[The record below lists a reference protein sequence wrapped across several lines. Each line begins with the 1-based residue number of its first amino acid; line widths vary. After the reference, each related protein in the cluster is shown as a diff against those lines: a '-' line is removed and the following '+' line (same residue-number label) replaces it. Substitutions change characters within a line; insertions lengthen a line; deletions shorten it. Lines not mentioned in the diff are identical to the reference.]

1 MTIHLVRAVASRL
14 KRPTRTS
21 VQDRTSRMR
30 HVSLHG
36 LAPDGVYLAQPVA
49 SLAVRSTAP
58 FHPYQRAPH
67 GASRRSVF
75 CGTFPGVA
83 PAGRYPAS

>member
-21 VQDRTSRMR
+21 VQDRTSRVR

-36 LAPDGVYLAQPVA
+36 LAPDGVCLAQSVT
-49 SLAVRSTAP
+49 SLAVRS
-58 FHPYQRAPH
+58 YR
-67 GASRRSVF
+67 
-75 CGTFPGVA
+75 TFSPL
-83 PAGRYPAS
+83 PAYIPKVEQAVCFLRHFP

>member
-36 LAPDGVYLAQPVA
+36 LAPDGVYPAQPVT
-49 SLAVRSTAP
+49 SLAVRSYRTFSPLPVCAP
-58 FHPYQRAPH
+58 LGGQAVCFLRH
-67 GASRRSVF
+67 
-75 CGTFPGVA
+75 FP
-83 PAGRYPAS
+83 